1 MPYDIYA
8 EKIILNYE
16 HPHNKGVLKDA
27 DARFKEYNQVCGDE
41 IEVYIKINN
50 KKIKDIKFIGRGCAI
65 SMASA
70 SMITDFIKGKSIK
83 EIEQYN
89 GDIIKNILGIDPGP
103 VRMKCATLSLRAIK
117 EAIERYKIKK

>member
-1 MPYDIYA
+1 MSYDIYA

-16 HPHNKGVLKDA
+16 HPHNKGILKGA
-27 DARFKEYNQVCGDE
+27 NTHFKEYNQVCGDE
-41 IEVYIKINN
+41 IEVYIIINN
-50 KKIKDIKFIGRGCAI
+50 KKIKDVKFIGRGCAI

>member
-27 DARFKEYNQVCGDE
+27 DTRFKEYNQVCGDE

-83 EIEQYN
+83 
-89 GDIIKNILGIDPGP
+89 
-103 VRMKCATLSLRAIK
+103 
-117 EAIERYKIKK
+117 